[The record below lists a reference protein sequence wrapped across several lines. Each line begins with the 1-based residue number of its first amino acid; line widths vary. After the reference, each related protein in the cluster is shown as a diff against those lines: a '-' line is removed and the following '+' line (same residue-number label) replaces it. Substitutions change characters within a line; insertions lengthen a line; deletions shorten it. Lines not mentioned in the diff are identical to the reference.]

1 MERFLFYFEFWA
13 ELYTQNGKDSSIYR
27 ALKGEIKMAKSKM
40 TVCKHCGQEIAASA
54 KVCPHCGGKNKPPIY
69 KRWWFIAIIVL
80 IIFAA
85 IGSSGSDS
93 DSSSK
98 ASSSSAVSKAASTSS
113 SSSISASTAV
123 SSETASSAAAEPEL
137 SEADYKAACEV
148 VAYKDLCRY
157 PDKYA
162 GTKIVIQVKVQQ
174 IMDASWLS
182 NDKAWRVQT
191 DNDGYG
197 LYLDDEYYAID
208 KRSAD
213 SVKILTDDIVVI
225 YGEFT
230 GTTEV
235 TRALTNTT
243 DEIPSIDVKYADL
256 VE

>member
-1 MERFLFYFEFWA
+1 
-13 ELYTQNGKDSSIYR
+13 
-27 ALKGEIKMAKSKM
+27 MAKSKM

-69 KRWWFIAIIVL
+69 KRWWFIALIVL
-80 IIFAA
+80 IVLYA
-85 IGSSGSDS
+85 IGSSDSNS
-93 DSSSK
+93 DSSS
-98 ASSSSAVSKAASTSS
+98 SKAASSASSTASISS
-113 SSSISASTAV
+113 STAASDVSESAASSI
-123 SSETASSAAAEPEL
+123 AAEPEL
-137 SEADYKAACEV
+137 TEDEYKTLCEAIP
-148 VAYKDLCRY
+148 YKDLCRY
-157 PDKYA
+157 PDEYT
-162 GTKIVIQVKVQQ
+162 GTKIAIKVKVQQ
-174 IMDASWLS
+174 IMDSSWLS
-182 NDKAWRVQT
+182 SDKAWRVQT

-208 KRSAD
+208 KRSTD

>member
-1 MERFLFYFEFWA
+1 
-13 ELYTQNGKDSSIYR
+13 
-27 ALKGEIKMAKSKM
+27 MAKSKM

-69 KRWWFIAIIVL
+69 KRWWFIALIVL
-80 IIFAA
+80 IVLCA
-85 IGSSGSDS
+85 IGGSSSDS
-93 DSSSK
+93 DSSSSK
-98 ASSSSAVSKAASTSS
+98 ATSSASNTASASNSTAASDVSESAASS
-113 SSSISASTAV
+113 I
-123 SSETASSAAAEPEL
+123 AAEPEL
-137 SEADYKAACEV
+137 SENEYKAACE
-148 VAYKDLCRY
+148 AIPYKDLCRY
-157 PDKYA
+157 PDQYV
-162 GTKIVIQVKVQQ
+162 GTKIAVQVKVQQ
-174 IMDASWLS
+174 IMDSSWLS
-182 NDKAWRVQT
+182 SDKAWRVQT

-208 KRSAD
+208 KRSTD

>member
-1 MERFLFYFEFWA
+1 
-13 ELYTQNGKDSSIYR
+13 
-27 ALKGEIKMAKSKM
+27 MAKSKM

-69 KRWWFIAIIVL
+69 KRWWFIALIVL
-80 IIFAA
+80 IVLYA
-85 IGSSGSDS
+85 IGSSDS
-93 DSSSK
+93 NSGSSS
-98 ASSSSAVSKAASTSS
+98 SKAASTASSTASVSS
-113 SSSISASTAV
+113 STAASDVSESAASSI
-123 SSETASSAAAEPEL
+123 AAEPEL
-137 SEADYKAACEV
+137 TEDEYKALCE
-148 VAYKDLCRY
+148 AIPYKDLCRY
-157 PDKYA
+157 PDEYT
-162 GTKIVIQVKVQQ
+162 GTKIAIKIKVQQ
-174 IMDASWLS
+174 IMDSSWLS
-182 NDKAWRVQT
+182 SDKAWRVQT

-208 KRSAD
+208 KRSTD

>member
-1 MERFLFYFEFWA
+1 
-13 ELYTQNGKDSSIYR
+13 
-27 ALKGEIKMAKSKM
+27 MAKSKM

-69 KRWWFIAIIVL
+69 KRWWFIALIVL
-80 IIFAA
+80 IVLYA
-85 IGSSGSDS
+85 IGSSDSNSGS
-93 DSSSK
+93 SSSK
-98 ASSSSAVSKAASTSS
+98 A
-113 SSSISASTAV
+113 
-123 SSETASSAAAEPEL
+123 ASSASSTASISSSTAASDVSESAASSIAAEPEL
-137 SEADYKAACEV
+137 TEDEYKALCE
-148 VAYKDLCRY
+148 AIPYKDLCRY
-157 PDKYA
+157 PDEYT
-162 GTKIVIQVKVQQ
+162 GTKIAIKVKVQQ
-174 IMDASWLS
+174 IMDSSWLS
-182 NDKAWRVQT
+182 SDKAWRVQT

-208 KRSAD
+208 KRAEG
-213 SVKILTDDIVVI
+213 SVKVLTDDIVVI

>member
-1 MERFLFYFEFWA
+1 
-13 ELYTQNGKDSSIYR
+13 
-27 ALKGEIKMAKSKM
+27 MAKSKM

-69 KRWWFIAIIVL
+69 KRWWFIALIVL
-80 IIFAA
+80 IVLYA
-85 IGSSGSDS
+85 IGSSDSNS
-93 DSSSK
+93 DSSS
-98 ASSSSAVSKAASTSS
+98 SKAASSASSTASISS
-113 SSSISASTAV
+113 STAASDVSESAASSI
-123 SSETASSAAAEPEL
+123 AAEPEL
-137 SEADYKAACEV
+137 TEDEYKALCE
-148 VAYKDLCRY
+148 AIPYKDLCRY
-157 PDKYA
+157 PDEYT
-162 GTKIVIQVKVQQ
+162 GTKIAIKVKVQQ
-174 IMDASWLS
+174 IMDSSWLS
-182 NDKAWRVQT
+182 SDKAWRVQT

-208 KRSAD
+208 KRAEG
-213 SVKILTDDIVVI
+213 SVKVLTDDIVVI